1 WSTVFVRSAVGEKV
15 WNDAVKAGWI
25 VAEDADLKGQFGIP
39 MVEKLATTKITANQ
53 KTLEA
58 RANGLLKGLKPLRN
72 PYI

>member
-15 WNDAVKAGWI
+15 WNDAIKAGWI
-25 VAEDADLKGQFGIP
+25 VAEDADLKGQFGVP
-39 MVEKLATTKITANQ
+39 MVQKLAQMKIDGNA

-58 RANGLLKGLKPLRN
+58 RKNGLLPGLKPLRN